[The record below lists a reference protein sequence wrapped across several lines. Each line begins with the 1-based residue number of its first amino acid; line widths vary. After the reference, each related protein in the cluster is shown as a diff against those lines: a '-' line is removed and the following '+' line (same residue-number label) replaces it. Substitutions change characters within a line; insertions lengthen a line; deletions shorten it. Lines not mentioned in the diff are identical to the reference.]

1 MLGTTGDSLP
11 LCAQQ
16 PVKKKILSTI
26 THDRMASTAIATR
39 KDSSSNF
46 LRRLKDCRK
55 AGPGVDGTVASKR
68 YSKLAKAEGKGGL
81 ALRFHEDGL
90 SRGSEEHV

>member
-1 MLGTTGDSLP
+1 
-11 LCAQQ
+11 
-16 PVKKKILSTI
+16 
-26 THDRMASTAIATR
+26 MASTAIATR
-39 KDSSSNF
+39 KDSSSIF

-55 AGPGVDGTVASKR
+55 AGPGVDGAVASKR
-68 YSKLAKAEGKGGL
+68 YSKLAKAEGTGGL